1 MKNKILAMLAISSLC
16 LFSACSDDSDP
27 DPTRAELCQ
36 AGLSADCLV
45 GTWKLEGATEITE
58 IGSDT
63 LWTIN
68 PNHNF
73 TASPSTISFTENGE
87 FAYEASPLFSGSCS
101 ESAKTRGK
109 WTISG
114 KTLTLTT
121 TIGNT
126 CFANKTWTNEVGVK
140 VDGGFVT
147 LDLHGIFF
155 LNSEMENADAAEK
168 ARTTEI
174 FKISAQ

>member
-36 AGLSADCLV
+36 AGLSAECLV
-45 GTWKLEGATEITE
+45 GTWKLEGATELTA

-63 LWTIN
+63 LRTIN
-68 PNHNF
+68 PGHNF
-73 TASPSTISFTENGE
+73 SSSPSTITFTDNGD
-87 FAYEASPLFSGSCS
+87 FAYDVSPLFSGSCK
-101 ESAKTRGK
+101 ESAMTRGH
-109 WTISG
+109 WTITG
-114 KTLTLTT
+114 KSLKLTT

-126 CFANKTWTNEVGVK
+126 CFYPKSWENEVK
-140 VDGGFVT
+140 IWSEGGFIQM
-147 LDLHGIFF
+147 DIHGIFF